1 MSTPNPFYTRVGQSG
16 YPEIF
21 HDGSSSAGTDSF
33 HGPAMYIYRGPG
45 SYNKYWKKKWKPN
58 HRQNRPI
65 DIDIHYSSSVNGVA
79 SLHTEILKIYNQVV
93 LLVVQPDRF
102 AKRKSLLQYASRNGS
117 RIDSLIMNIQL

>member
-1 MSTPNPFYTRVGQSG
+1 MIVKAVRTYNVHAQPVLYQVGQSG

-58 HRQNRPI
+58 HRQNRLI
-65 DIDIHYSSSVNGVA
+65 GIDIHYFLDIDIISCG
-79 SLHTEILKIYNQVV
+79 KIYNQVV

-102 AKRKSLLQYASRNGS
+102 AKRKSLLQYASRNAPG
-117 RIDSLIMNIQL
+117 